1 MANQKTLMHRVL
13 KLGTDD
19 TDGIRLLFETNAPT
33 TSELNATDDHGDT
46 LVHFAARAHALPLL
60 QLLHQHKANMEAV
73 NEHGK
78 SVMCGI
84 GCTLTG
90 N

>member
-1 MANQKTLMHRVL
+1 MANQKTLMHSFL

-19 TDGIRLLFETNAPT
+19 TDGIRSLFETTAPT
-33 TSELNATDDHGDT
+33 TSELNATDGHGDT

-60 QLLHQHKANMEAV
+60 QLLHQYKANMEAV

-78 SVMCGI
+78 PVKGEL
-84 GCTLTG
+84 GCVL
-90 N
+90 